1 MHVYIYIRFYFIYY
15 ILYMTYYILYFIT
28 YFIYYIYYMIY
39 IYICILYNILYLVY
53 FIYYIL
59 HIILY
64 LLYTIYCNFYYQLYI
79 CICNNNIHI
88 IYTYSWLWVGNIC
101 DGNDFGL
108 DDHDFA
114 VFRQSIMGCFG
125 LPPNLMASKSCG
137 LNGLDYGNCR
147 QVRLGDS
154 SYCLGVV
161 ESTC

>member
-1 MHVYIYIRFYFIYY
+1 M
-15 ILYMTYYILYFIT
+15 
-28 YFIYYIYYMIY
+28 
-39 IYICILYNILYLVY
+39 
-53 FIYYIL
+53 
-59 HIILY
+59 
-64 LLYTIYCNFYYQLYI
+64 
-79 CICNNNIHI
+79 
-88 IYTYSWLWVGNIC
+88 GNIC

-161 ESTC
+161 DFRDNPNKGGCDHGILATYQCNMALIPLLETEMEDGTAWFDLHRG